1 MGQNQAKNDVKDTKF
16 ELKVDEELDNDIKE
30 EINPLNKYNSS
41 LKKGTNLMKYNGKLK
56 SKKQI
61 KDNDTFN
68 DSEDEESE
76 KEENEICL
84 SYITELV
91 DTIYSNNINMQLKN
105 RPNRT
110 IYESMFDIR
119 NVLNSEED
127 LNNDEYNIKSCQIMN
142 EIIDP
147 NISDIINNKK
157 EEIKNN
163 NKDNIKDDKK
173 ENEEIKVEEEE
184 EKSESLENDFYKNW
198 DYANDDIFINENDER
213 NEIELNLDFYN
224 NEKDKSKD
232 KLKNNNKKV
241 IENEKIRRSK
251 TKENIIKKNPS
262 IIKKNKSLIM
272 IEDIIKYN
280 EKSDINEINNH
291 INDNINKYINKIA
304 TINIK
309 NKINSDNNIK
319 IDKKLINA
327 SEIENNNDNYQNFK
341 NKNKEN
347 NNKENISINNNLPN
361 ENFEIINNDDL
372 YNESFKKNINNIS
385 NNNNN
390 NYSDENS
397 SEFILKDKRNISNYG
412 KDDEDKNDLYINEM
426 EKKIDKKLINLTIG
440 NYAQKNN
447 RYDSDSFNKN
457 EIRLNSDININ
468 NNKQTINNINKNT
481 NNTLLYKKRIIN
493 INGKNNSKNNSN
505 FNIKE
510 KSFISKNDNNQK
522 DIIDFNNISAIKKE
536 DNLFSSN
543 NTNFNINE
551 INSPKR
557 IRAKTP
563 LIHIPKKKNI
573 IKKNIIINN
582 NKVINTNEILKPIT
596 FNQSELSITKTE
608 NFDLIKDSKIYI
620 SKTPVKKM
628 VKKAVIIPKSKV
640 KINLLND
647 GYNKNRMNTE
657 INNINK
663 TIALVEKKIK
673 SIERSDKKSKQRFNF
688 NNNKYNN
695 NINIKTIRNITP
707 LVNKKKHIK
716 KKNIRP
722 QKTFD
727 ENYMKG
733 YKDIMPKINKERIE
747 QNNNVVFNNTL
758 VLKRNKSTDILLK
771 RKKIK
776 KIDKTQKYQNI
787 NNYIFGKQKYLNDN
801 ND

>member
-41 LKKGTNLMKYNGKLK
+41 LKKGTNLMKYSGKLK

-119 NVLNSEED
+119 NVLNSQED

-147 NISDIINNKK
+147 DISDIINNKK

-173 ENEEIKVEEEE
+173 ESEEIKVEEEE

-232 KLKNNNKKV
+232 KLKKNNKKV
-241 IENEKIRRSK
+241 IENEKIQRSK

-309 NKINSDNNIK
+309 NKNNSDNNIK

-327 SEIENNNDNYQNFK
+327 SEIENNNDNYKNFN

-385 NNNNN
+385 NNNN

-468 NNKQTINNINKNT
+468 NNKQIINNINKNT

-493 INGKNNSKNNSN
+493 INSKNNSKNNSN

-582 NKVINTNEILKPIT
+582 NKAINANEILKPIT

-647 GYNKNRMNTE
+647 GYNKNE
-657 INNINK
+657 
-663 TIALVEKKIK
+663 
-673 SIERSDKKSKQRFNF
+673 F
-688 NNNKYNN
+688 
-695 NINIKTIRNITP
+695 
-707 LVNKKKHIK
+707 
-716 KKNIRP
+716 
-722 QKTFD
+722 FD
-727 ENYMKG
+727 
-733 YKDIMPKINKERIE
+733 
-747 QNNNVVFNNTL
+747 FF
-758 VLKRNKSTDILLK
+758 S
-771 RKKIK
+771 
-776 KIDKTQKYQNI
+776 
-787 NNYIFGKQKYLNDN
+787 FSF
-801 ND
+801 

>member
-41 LKKGTNLMKYNGKLK
+41 LKKGTNLMKYSGKLK

-147 NISDIINNKK
+147 DISDIINNKK

-173 ENEEIKVEEEE
+173 ESEEIKVEEEE

-232 KLKNNNKKV
+232 KLKKNNKKF

-251 TKENIIKKNPS
+251 TKENKIKKNPS
-262 IIKKNKSLIM
+262 IIKNNKSLIL

-280 EKSDINEINNH
+280 EKTDINEINNH

-309 NKINSDNNIK
+309 NKNNSDNNIK

-327 SEIENNNDNYQNFK
+327 S
-341 NKNKEN
+341 
-347 NNKENISINNNLPN
+347 
-361 ENFEIINNDDL
+361 
-372 YNESFKKNINNIS
+372 
-385 NNNNN
+385 
-390 NYSDENS
+390 
-397 SEFILKDKRNISNYG
+397 
-412 KDDEDKNDLYINEM
+412 
-426 EKKIDKKLINLTIG
+426 
-440 NYAQKNN
+440 
-447 RYDSDSFNKN
+447 
-457 EIRLNSDININ
+457 
-468 NNKQTINNINKNT
+468 
-481 NNTLLYKKRIIN
+481 
-493 INGKNNSKNNSN
+493 
-505 FNIKE
+505 
-510 KSFISKNDNNQK
+510 
-522 DIIDFNNISAIKKE
+522 
-536 DNLFSSN
+536 
-543 NTNFNINE
+543 
-551 INSPKR
+551 
-557 IRAKTP
+557 
-563 LIHIPKKKNI
+563 
-573 IKKNIIINN
+573 
-582 NKVINTNEILKPIT
+582 
-596 FNQSELSITKTE
+596 
-608 NFDLIKDSKIYI
+608 
-620 SKTPVKKM
+620 
-628 VKKAVIIPKSKV
+628 
-640 KINLLND
+640 
-647 GYNKNRMNTE
+647 
-657 INNINK
+657 
-663 TIALVEKKIK
+663 
-673 SIERSDKKSKQRFNF
+673 
-688 NNNKYNN
+688 
-695 NINIKTIRNITP
+695 
-707 LVNKKKHIK
+707 
-716 KKNIRP
+716 
-722 QKTFD
+722 
-727 ENYMKG
+727 
-733 YKDIMPKINKERIE
+733 
-747 QNNNVVFNNTL
+747 
-758 VLKRNKSTDILLK
+758 
-771 RKKIK
+771 
-776 KIDKTQKYQNI
+776 
-787 NNYIFGKQKYLNDN
+787 
-801 ND
+801 

>member
-1 MGQNQAKNDVKDTKF
+1 MGQKQAKNDVKDTKF

-41 LKKGTNLMKYNGKLK
+41 LKKGTNLMKYSGKLK

-119 NVLNSEED
+119 NVLNSQED

-147 NISDIINNKK
+147 DISDIINNKK

-173 ENEEIKVEEEE
+173 ESEEIKVEEED

-232 KLKNNNKKV
+232 KLKKNNKKV
-241 IENEKIRRSK
+241 IENEKIKRSK

-262 IIKKNKSLIM
+262 IIKKNKSLIL

-309 NKINSDNNIK
+309 NKNNSDNNIK

-327 SEIENNNDNYQNFK
+327 SEIENNNDNYKNFN

-468 NNKQTINNINKNT
+468 NNKQIINNINKKT

-493 INGKNNSKNNSN
+493 INSKNNSKNNSN

-582 NKVINTNEILKPIT
+582 NKAINANEILKPIT

-707 LVNKKKHIK
+707 LVNKKKHVK

-747 QNNNVVFNNTL
+747 PNNNVVFNNTL

-771 RKKIK
+771 RKKVK

>member
-41 LKKGTNLMKYNGKLK
+41 LKKGTNLMKYSGKLK

-119 NVLNSEED
+119 NILNSEED
-127 LNNDEYNIKSCQIMN
+127 FNNDEYNIKSCQIMN

-147 NISDIINNKK
+147 DISDIINNKK

-213 NEIELNLDFYN
+213 NEIKLNLDFYN

-232 KLKNNNKKV
+232 KLKKNNKKV

-262 IIKKNKSLIM
+262 IIKKNKSLIL

-309 NKINSDNNIK
+309 NKNNSDNNIK

-327 SEIENNNDNYQNFK
+327 SEIENNNDNYKNF
-341 NKNKEN
+341 NDKNKEN

-372 YNESFKKNINNIS
+372 YNESFKKIINNIS
-385 NNNNN
+385 NNNN

-468 NNKQTINNINKNT
+468 NNKQIINNINKNT

-493 INGKNNSKNNSN
+493 INSKNNSKNNSN

-582 NKVINTNEILKPIT
+582 NKAINANEILKPIT

-663 TIALVEKKIK
+663 TIALLEKKIK

-695 NINIKTIRNITP
+695 NIKTIRNITP
-707 LVNKKKHIK
+707 LVNKKKHVK

-747 QNNNVVFNNTL
+747 PNNKVVFNNTL

-771 RKKIK
+771 RKKVK